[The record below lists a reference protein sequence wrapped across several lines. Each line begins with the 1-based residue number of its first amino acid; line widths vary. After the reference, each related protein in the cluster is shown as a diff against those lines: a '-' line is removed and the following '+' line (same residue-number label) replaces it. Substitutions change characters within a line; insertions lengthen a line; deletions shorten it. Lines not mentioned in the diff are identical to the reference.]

1 MADRM
6 WALSPFFKTMKVEIL
21 PGATDDDTE
30 ADLGAQEV
38 EKTVEKKYLDILY
51 DQNRVN
57 PY

>member
-1 MADRM
+1 
-6 WALSPFFKTMKVEIL
+6 MKVEIL

-30 ADLGAQEV
+30 AELGSQSV

-51 DQNRVN
+51 DQTNVH

>member
-1 MADRM
+1 
-6 WALSPFFKTMKVEIL
+6 MKVEIL

-30 ADLGAQEV
+30 AELGSQSV

-51 DQNRVN
+51 DQSRVN